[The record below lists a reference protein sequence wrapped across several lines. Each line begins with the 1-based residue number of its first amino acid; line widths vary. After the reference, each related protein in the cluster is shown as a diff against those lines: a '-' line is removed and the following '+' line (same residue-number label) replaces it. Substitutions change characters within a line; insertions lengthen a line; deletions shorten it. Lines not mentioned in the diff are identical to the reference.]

1 MAKNSLRRLQE
12 KGPRN
17 TYLVRWALIGG
28 VAAVLVV
35 GLLLLTQPSSSRAAQ
50 PPAPAVNN
58 TPVLPP
64 VEPPVEPVNDTPSEV
79 ANATD
84 DVNETDEEV
93 NDTEAVN
100 ETEEVDDAE
109 DTEDDIDT
117 ENDTAEEDDTDE
129 AEPIVRPKKSK
140 VLQRVEILLGGKT
153 SAASCY
159 IAEDEWMRLD
169 GVVSADVDF
178 TNHHGIVIYADWMV
192 SEDEILDAIYPRFSS
207 TVVKRDTCTYDA
219 NINTYCCPK
228 EICQY
233 VKGLS
238 DDIG

>member
-1 MAKNSLRRLQE
+1 MAKNSLRRLQD
-12 KGPRN
+12 KGPKN
-17 TYLVRWALIGG
+17 IYLVRWALIGA
-28 VAAVLVV
+28 VAAIVIIA
-35 GLLLLTQPSSSRAAQ
+35 LLLLAQPGSSRAVQ
-50 PPAPAVNN
+50 PVIPVANTTEPA
-58 TPVLPP
+58 LPP
-64 VEPPVEPVNDTPSEV
+64 VAPVNDTPTEV

-84 DVNETDEEV
+84 DVNETEEV
-93 NDTEAVN
+93 NDTAEAVN

-109 DTEDDIDT
+109 ATEDDTET

-169 GVVSADVDF
+169 GVISADVDF
-178 TNHHGIVIYADWMV
+178 TNNHGTVIYADWMV

-207 TVVKRDTCTYDA
+207 TVVKRDTCTYNA

-228 EICQY
+228 ELCQY

-238 DDIG
+238 QDIG

>member
-1 MAKNSLRRLQE
+1 MARNSLRRLQD

-28 VAAVLVV
+28 LITIVVV
-35 GLLLLTQPSSSRAAQ
+35 GLLILTQPGSPRAAQ
-50 PPAPAVNN
+50 PVVPIAN
-58 TPVLPP
+58 TTEPVLPP
-64 VEPPVEPVNDTPSEV
+64 VAPVNDTPTEV
-79 ANATD
+79 TNATD
-84 DVNETDEEV
+84 AINDTDEEV
-93 NDTEAVN
+93 NDAVEAVN
-100 ETEEVDDAE
+100 ETEEV
-109 DTEDDIDT
+109 
-117 ENDTAEEDDTDE
+117 ENDTEAQNDTTEDDTDE
-129 AEPIVRPKKSK
+129 AEPIVRPKKSNI
-140 VLQRVEILLGGKT
+140 LQLVEILLGGKT

-178 TNHHGIVIYADWMV
+178 TNHHGTVIYADWMV
-192 SEDEILDAIYPRFSS
+192 SEDEILDSIYPRFSS

-228 EICQY
+228 EKCVY

-238 DDIG
+238 KDLA